1 LLSSDPWQPAGDVT
15 DHGWYRNVTFENGKP
30 HCQAVAILS
39 RIFYM
44 YRPVREEIRDPE
56 TGLFEKII
64 MKQKFAADLWQIS
77 RQALAD
83 MFGFSV
89 REIDSSLDTLKR
101 HDLIWTELRTLMIN
115 GNRVSNVMYIG
126 LNLLKL
132 KEISTPITFE
142 RNSYSNEKDNLS
154 HPDVRPRAVK
164 CKTNTKTSRK
174 TSQKPTTSLS
184 PPATQDNNSS
194 SVDCITKI
202 PSEILSLIPN
212 SKKKEHHLET
222 VALAVAISGK
232 ETVRYNI
239 LRALEK
245 STEDDPWGHVM
256 SMLRDLS
263 NGYDWYSSVRE
274 KEAGRAKKVEDKT
287 EKLRLEGEEA
297 DRRRQAEEA
306 ENRKVDSW
314 FGRAEESMQK
324 WIFEEAECRAKKD
337 AGAGELLLCGDQL
350 RSYVRAVCQDII
362 NRRLIA
368 MKKAA

>member
-1 LLSSDPWQPAGDVT
+1 
-15 DHGWYRNVTFENGKP
+15 
-30 HCQAVAILS
+30 VAI
-39 RIFYM
+39 Y
-44 YRPVREEIRDPE
+44 
-56 TGLFEKII
+56 
-64 MKQKFAADLWQIS
+64 
-77 RQALAD
+77 
-83 MFGFSV
+83 
-89 REIDSSLDTLKR
+89 
-101 HDLIWTELRTLMIN
+101 
-115 GNRVSNVMYIG
+115 
-126 LNLLKL
+126 
-132 KEISTPITFE
+132 
-142 RNSYSNEKDNLS
+142 
-154 HPDVRPRAVK
+154 
-164 CKTNTKTSRK
+164 
-174 TSQKPTTSLS
+174 
-184 PPATQDNNSS
+184 
-194 SVDCITKI
+194 
-202 PSEILSLIPN
+202 
-212 SKKKEHHLET
+212 
-222 VALAVAISGK
+222 GK

-256 SMLRDLS
+256 AMLRDLS

-274 KEAGRAKKVEDKT
+274 KEAGRAKEVEDKT

-337 AGAGELLLCGDQL
+337 AGGGELLLCGDQL